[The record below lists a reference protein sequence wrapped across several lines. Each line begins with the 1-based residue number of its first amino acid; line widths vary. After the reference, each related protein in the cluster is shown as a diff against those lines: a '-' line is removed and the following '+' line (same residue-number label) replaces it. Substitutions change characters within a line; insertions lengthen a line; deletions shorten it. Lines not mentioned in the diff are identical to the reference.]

1 MSYQDAARA
10 CQAYIDANLDKELTL
25 ESIAKV
31 LNFSTIYLRRSFH
44 AVSNVTVGKYIQNAR
59 LSRAAHDLIHGLCIV
74 SEAAQISGFSS
85 IYSFSKTFCKVLGV
99 PPSRYKGAEDLP
111 IIKINLPTTV
121 AGYILHR
128 AEAGH
133 DGLALWYGYDFSVF
147 NPDDFSIASPEGGA
161 EVGLWTE
168 IDGEKCYLFGVTCR
182 PDATIPESM
191 VLHTLPPVTW
201 AMFPVP
207 SGANTHEL
215 FENLNAALTGSIE
228 HCDEAATYEPI
239 SGQPCMEY
247 YHGSEV
253 YLCIPVRETRK
264 G

>member
-1 MSYQDAARA
+1 MSYQDAALA

-25 ESIAKV
+25 ESIAKA
-31 LNFSTIYLRRSFH
+31 LNFSPIYLRRSFR

-85 IYSFSKTFCKVLGV
+85 IYSFSKTFSKALGV
-99 PPSRYKGAEDLP
+99 PPSKYMGAEDLP
-111 IIKINLPTTV
+111 IIKITLPTTV

-128 AEAGH
+128 AEDGH
-133 DGLALWYGYDFSVF
+133 SGLALWHGYDFSRVDPNDF
-147 NPDDFSIASPEGGA
+147 NVASPEGGP

-168 IDGEKCYLFGVTCR
+168 IDGENCYLFGVICR
-182 PDATIPESM
+182 PDATIPAGM
-191 VLHTLPPVTW
+191 VRHTLPPVTW

-207 SGANTHEL
+207 AGANTHEL
-215 FENLNAALTGSIE
+215 YENLNAALDASIE

-264 G
+264 